1 MISRF
6 KKFYR
11 KEQFEPS
18 WFSLIFNP
26 YYFNRKSIYNGIKAN
41 SKKLSG
47 SLLDFGC
54 GTKAYEHLFEVEKY
68 IGIDLETNDG
78 HDLPS
83 DKIDF
88 FYDGK
93 KLPFKNDTFDSV
105 FSSEV
110 FEHVFNLKDILLEI
124 NRVHKKNG
132 LILVT
137 MPFVWHEHEMP
148 NDFGRYTSSG
158 INNILKNSN
167 YEIIKHVKSPS
178 FFLSTVQLFNSYIHN
193 HLLPKNNLLRFIL
206 APLFV
211 FPINLVGLILNIF
224 LPKNDELYIN
234 HTILAKNI
242 KEISK

>member
-54 GTKAYEHLFEVEKY
+54 GTKAYEKLFEVEKY

-78 HDLPS
+78 HNLPS

-93 KLPFKNDTFDSV
+93 KLPFKNDNFDSV

-110 FEHVFNLKDILLEI
+110 FEHVFNLKEILLEI

-167 YEIIKHVKSPS
+167 YEIIKHIKSPS
-178 FFLSTVQLFNSYIHN
+178 FFLSTVQLFNSYIYN
-193 HLLPKNNLLRFIL
+193 HFLPKNNLLRFIL
-206 APLFV
+206 TPLFV